1 MAGAKPRARR
11 LPPRWCAKQGGPATA
26 APLAAVHTGQS
37 SSSASR
43 VSACHTACGRQ
54 KARDLVSTV
63 IHFSTATPVHSCV
76 MVDQLVYLNHP
87 QAYTQD
93 VSLAG
98 PGLA

>member
-11 LPPRWCAKQGGPATA
+11 LPPRWCAKQGPATA

-43 VSACHTACGRQ
+43 VSALSRRLWTQ
-54 KARDLVSTV
+54 KARDLASTV

-76 MVDQLVYLNHP
+76 MIDQLVYLNHP
-87 QAYTQD
+87 QAYTQGL
-93 VSLAG
+93 SLAG